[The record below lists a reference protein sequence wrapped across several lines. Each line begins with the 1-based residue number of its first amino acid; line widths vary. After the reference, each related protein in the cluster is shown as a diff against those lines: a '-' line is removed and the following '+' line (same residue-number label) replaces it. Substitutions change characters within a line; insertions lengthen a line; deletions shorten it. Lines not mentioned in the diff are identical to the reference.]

1 MPARAVREDRAAA
14 GQPGRSAP
22 AAPGP
27 RRDSRHRDAVDE
39 VQIVVRL
46 GAVLLH
52 QADEGDAVLVV
63 VAPAQL
69 VGGGAGDA
77 QVRREELVD
86 PRVHRAEQA
95 VLGRVE
101 GVVEVEEPLR
111 VRCAPASDTRARP
124 PPQAPTGK
132 PRRGER
138 FRRLQML

>member
-1 MPARAVREDRAAA
+1 MSKISSKSPSRPSAASTASACRREPFVKIERRPGNPPISSRSPGVRAEKVPH
-14 GQPGRSAP
+14 GNV
-22 AAPGP
+22 
-27 RRDSRHRDAVDE
+27 VDE
-39 VQIVVRL
+39 VQVVVRL

-69 VGGGAGDA
+69 VGGGPADA

-86 PRVHRAEQA
+86 AGVHRAEQA

-111 VRCAPASDTRARP
+111 VGAH
-124 PPQAPTGK
+124 
-132 PRRGER
+132 
-138 FRRLQML
+138 RL